1 MELFCVLGFLKF
13 ISMTD
18 YSQIPNCF
26 YRISIKALILDEYG
40 RFLLCREDNGKWD
53 FPGGWYEFDDQ
64 NPWEAIIREIKEEM
78 WLEVTS
84 VADVPSYFVTAH
96 KKERFY
102 LANVFYKTTV
112 QNLNITPSEE
122 CQEVQFFTTEEALEK
137 ELFNN
142 VIEFCKQYKN

>member
-1 MELFCVLGFLKF
+1 
-13 ISMTD
+13 MTD
-18 YSQIPNCF
+18 YSQIPDCF
-26 YRISIKALILDEYG
+26 YRISIKALILDEDG

-53 FPGGWYEFDDQ
+53 FPGGGYEFDDK
-64 NPWEAIIREIKEEM
+64 NPWEAIAREIKEEM

-102 LANVFYKTTV
+102 LANVFYITTV
-112 QNLNITPSEE
+112 QDLNITPSEE
-122 CQEVQFFTTEEALEK
+122 CQEVQFFDAEEALKK